1 MNKFAH
7 FFLLSLLL
15 LTSAVAARAQTPVTT
30 LESMLIDF
38 WPDYDQPN
46 VLILLTG
53 TLPSGTTL
61 PAEVTIPL
69 PEGAIVNVVARIS
82 AAGEMIDDVVYT
94 TEGDQ
99 LRMTIPES
107 RFRVEYY
114 VPYAVDGDTRS
125 YTFTW
130 LSSTSVNA
138 MSTAVQQPVA
148 ATGMVTQPTAVNV
161 TPNSS
166 DGFTYH
172 TLPDQAVPGGQPF
185 TASFSYTMTNPQL
198 SVENPPIPSSSLLPN
213 TTAASAP
220 LPSATDTGG
229 SSINWLLYL
238 SVAAIVI
245 AAVALTWVIATQRT
259 TSNSKVRKPQAARPQ
274 TARPQAAKSAGSKGT
289 KSGAKRFCHECGNP
303 LSTHDQFCRNCG
315 TAVKKN

>member
-15 LTSAVAARAQTPVTT
+15 LTSTVAAQAQTPATT

-53 TLPSGTTL
+53 TLPSGTTV

-82 AAGEMIDDVVYT
+82 AAGEMIDDVVYS

-99 LRMTIPES
+99 LRMTVPES

-114 VPYAVDGDTRS
+114 VPYSVDGDTRS

-148 ATGMVTQPTAVNV
+148 ATEMVTQPTAVNV
-161 TPNSS
+161 SPNSS

-185 TASFSYTMTNPQL
+185 TVGFSYTMSNPQL

-220 LPSATDTGG
+220 VPSGTDNGG

-238 SVAAIVI
+238 SVAAIVV

-259 TSNSKVRKPQAARPQ
+259 ASSSKTRKPQAIHPQ
-274 TARPQAAKSAGSKGT
+274 TT
-289 KSGAKRFCHECGNP
+289 KSSGSRATKGGAKRFCHECGNA